1 MNQETIDLV
10 TYLAAG
16 TILLSPFLLKRFQNL
31 ANLTNTVV
39 SLGILGTFTGIF
51 FGLMKFDVSNI
62 ADSVPLLLAGLKT
75 AFLTSIAGISTSILL
90 KSFPIAYGIRV
101 PKQDTKQEQAAI
113 ATMVQQLIKLN
124 ASIAGDGE
132 TSVVTQIQKLRAT
145 NSDKLDDLNRSFD
158 DFAEKMVSDS
168 TQSLIDALNQVL
180 ADFNTKINEQF
191 GENFKHLN
199 EGVGKMLDW
208 QKEYSS
214 QVETMTGQYQMALR
228 GLSESEKKLE
238 NIASLAII
246 YNETAESLEK
256 LLRNLNTTLVGIDEV
271 GKNVKHVF
279 PEIEKQIHNL
289 TSGFSESVSDSLS
302 EIKRLHELQRQSM
315 KGQIDVL
322 TNSQQ
327 QLDASSRRLVSDLST
342 QIERMM
348 EENSTRIAKQ
358 LTNLDEQLAEEL
370 NKSLESLGSQL
381 TSLSA
386 KFVEDYTPLTN
397 ELRRLVVLAKEIQK
411 E

>member
-1 MNQETIDLV
+1 MNQETVDLV
-10 TYLAAG
+10 TYFAAG
-16 TILLSPFLLKRFQNL
+16 AILLSPFVLRRSQNL
-31 ANLTNTVV
+31 SNLTNTVV

-51 FGLMKFDVSNI
+51 LGLMKFDVGNI
-62 ADSVPLLLAGLKT
+62 AESVPLLLAGLKT
-75 AFLTSIAGISTSILL
+75 AFLTSIAGIVASIIL
-90 KSFPIAYGIRV
+90 KSFPIVYGIRV
-101 PKQDTKQEQAAI
+101 AKQDTKQEQAAL

-124 ASIAGDGE
+124 ASIAGEGE
-132 TSVVTQIQKLRAT
+132 TSMVTQIQKLRTSNA
-145 NSDKLDDLNRSFD
+145 DKLEDLNQSFNG
-158 DFAEKMVSDS
+158 FAEKMVSDS
-168 TQSLIDALNQVL
+168 TQTLIDALQQVL
-180 ADFNTKINEQF
+180 ADFNAKINEQF

-214 QVETMTGQYQMALR
+214 QVEKMTGQYDLALK
-228 GLSESEKKLE
+228 GISESEKKLE
-238 NIASLAII
+238 SIASLAII

-256 LLRNLNTTLVGIDEV
+256 LLGNLNTTLVGIDEV

-279 PEIEKQIHNL
+279 PEIERQIQNL
-289 TSGFSESVSDSLS
+289 TLGFAESVNSSLS
-302 EIKRLHELQRQSM
+302 EVKQLHGAQRQSM
-315 KGQIDVL
+315 KSQIDVL

-327 QLDASSRRLVSDLST
+327 QLDASSQKLVTDISL
-342 QIERMM
+342 QINTMM

-358 LTNLDEQLAEEL
+358 MANLDEQLAEEL

-397 ELRRLVVLAKEIQK
+397 ELRRLVTLVKEVDK